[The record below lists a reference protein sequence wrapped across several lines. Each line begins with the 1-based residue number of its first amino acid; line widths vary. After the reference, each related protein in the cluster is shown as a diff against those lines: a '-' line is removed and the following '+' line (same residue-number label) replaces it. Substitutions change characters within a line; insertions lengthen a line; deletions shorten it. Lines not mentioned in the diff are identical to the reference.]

1 MPIQL
6 TELVLPL
13 AVVAVFWFLVI
24 RPQQTRA
31 RQQREMLGRLK
42 VGDEVMTHG
51 GMFGTV
57 VETGDRVRLRAYSGA
72 EFEMLP
78 GAISRIMEAAA
89 EAEDTAEQTD
99 AAEPAA
105 DDAPEATGQL
115 EEAND

>member
-78 GAISRIMEAAA
+78 GAISRIVAAA
-89 EAEDTAEQTD
+89 ADTGEVAEQAD
-99 AAEPAA
+99 AAEPVN
-105 DDAPEATGQL
+105 DDALEPTEQL